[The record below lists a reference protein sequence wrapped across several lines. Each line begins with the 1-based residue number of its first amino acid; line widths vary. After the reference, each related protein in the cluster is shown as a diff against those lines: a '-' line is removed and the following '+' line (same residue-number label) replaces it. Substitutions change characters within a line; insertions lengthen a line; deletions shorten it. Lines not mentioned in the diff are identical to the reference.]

1 MMMFVSFP
9 SVSRYCSVRI
19 VCCAPPRWPRAS
31 GSCRARARRAARRH
45 LGKLVALVRVTG
57 AKAVL
62 ALVMWLELGV
72 RNRLLVLIRNILER
86 LAVVAEKALARVL
99 GELRSARERD
109 VCVCV

>member
-1 MMMFVSFP
+1 M
-9 SVSRYCSVRI
+9 
-19 VCCAPPRWPRAS
+19 
-31 GSCRARARRAARRH
+31 RARRAARRH

-86 LAVVAEKALARVL
+86 LAVVAEEALARVL
-99 GELRSARERD
+99 GELRSAREI
-109 VCVCV
+109 V